1 MDLNRN
7 QCKPFQERLCTK
19 MVRIWK
25 ILILALS
32 LVAVTVANPALAAQL
47 TLEEFFR
54 GRTVGKGVF
63 ESKIAGV
70 YRPFTVYLRGT
81 WNPKSFT
88 LRLREDFVYE
98 DGERDTKTWFFQK
111 VAADRYIG
119 QRADVI
125 SPTNVRRDS
134 TGALRFSYVAELETE
149 NGPLL
154 LRFDDTLTQVN
165 RRTVRNT
172 AKVMKAGIT
181 IGTID
186 LTFTK

>member
-1 MDLNRN
+1 
-7 QCKPFQERLCTK
+7 
-19 MVRIWK
+19 MVRPWK
-25 ILILALS
+25 TLTVLLTLLAS
-32 LVAVTVANPALAAQL
+32 VAAASAQSKPLV
-47 TLEEFFR
+47 LEEFFR
-54 GRTVGKGVF
+54 GSTVGKGVF

-70 YRPFTVYLRGT
+70 NRPFTVYLRGT
-81 WNPKSFT
+81 WNPRTFT

-111 VAADRYIG
+111 VADGRYIG

-125 SPTNVRRDS
+125 SPTNVRTDQD
-134 TGALRFSYVAELETE
+134 GALRFSYIAELETQ

-154 LRFDDTLTQVN
+154 LRFDDTLTQVD

-181 IGTID
+181 IGTVD